1 MYQEKTARTLQQ
13 KQEGGGTLQFVNNR
27 QNRQCIQLF
36 TMDSNGLVGTVSI
49 DNEENGPH
57 NGHTISRHV
66 ISEQAAR
73 ARLINNPRLNAVSFW
88 RTHDFAHEAF
98 KKVFTGRQNR
108 GLKYWAGES
117 NYNPSQ
123 TRVKVTGVRGGYI
136 IYRRDIN
143 RTQYAQNAEGFVYKP
158 NNKPFTSNN
167 AFKQLGL
174 VTLYPV

>member
-1 MYQEKTARTLQQ
+1 MEAEKVYQEKTARTLQQ

-123 TRVKVTGVRGGYI
+123 TRVKVTGVRG
-136 IYRRDIN
+136 DILFIEEILTEPIMLKMLKGLFIN
-143 RTQYAQNAEGFVYKP
+143 QTISLLHQIMLL
-158 NNKPFTSNN
+158 NN
-167 AFKQLGL
+167 
-174 VTLYPV
+174 

>member
-123 TRVKVTGVRGGYI
+123 TRVKVTGVRG
-136 IYRRDIN
+136 DILFIEEIL
-143 RTQYAQNAEGFVYKP
+143 TEP
-158 NNKPFTSNN
+158 NMLKMLKGLFINQTISLLHQIMLLNN
-167 AFKQLGL
+167 
-174 VTLYPV
+174 